1 MTKTGLF
8 LSYLALAG
16 SIAHAGIFNF
26 AATLNGPSEAPANA
40 SPGTGTA
47 TFSYDSIA
55 HTLAIDVTFSGLTG
69 TTTAAH
75 IHAPTAVAG
84 TGTASVATQ
93 VPNFTGFPLGVT
105 SGSYSQSFDLTLAS
119 SYNSTFV
126 SNNGGTTSSAETALF
141 AAITGGKAYL
151 NIHTSTFGGGEIR
164 GFLTPVPEPAET
176 AALTGGLI
184 GAFAIFRRCRSKN
197 AR

>member
-1 MTKTGLF
+1 MTKIGLL
-8 LSYLALAG
+8 LSSLALAG

-26 AATLNGPSEAPANA
+26 AATLNGPSEAPPNA

-47 TFSYDSIA
+47 TFSYDSVA

-69 TTTAAH
+69 TTSAAH

-105 SGSYSQSFDLTLAS
+105 SGSYSQSFDLTLTS

-126 SNNGGTTSSAETALF
+126 SNNGGTASSAEAALF
-141 AAITGGKAYL
+141 SAINGGKAYL

-184 GAFAIFRRCRSKN
+184 GAFALFRRHRSKN